1 MKILLSG
8 SSGLIGSALK
18 SSLINEGH
26 EVLPLSRDFNQ
37 SIDFTNV
44 DVVIHLAGEN
54 IAQGR
59 WTKEKKAEIKNSR
72 INNTRLLS
80 EQIATSNHK
89 PSLFISSSAT
99 GFYGDRLD
107 SILDEKSS
115 SGSGFLPEVCVEWE
129 QSTQPAEQAGVR
141 TVHIRT
147 GIVLSKKGGALKK
160 MLPPFQ
166 MGGGGILGS
175 GNQYMSWISLEDEI
189 RAISF
194 IIHNSNIVGPVNL
207 TAPNPVNNKEFTKV
221 LGKVLKRPTIVPLP
235 GFAAKLIFGEM
246 ADAILLT
253 GNRVLPNKLIESGFK
268 FNHETLEIALKN
280 VLH

>member
-80 EQIATSNHK
+80 EQIAASNHK

-107 SILDEKSS
+107 SILDEQSS

-253 GNRVLPNKLIESGFK
+253 GNRVLPNKLIEAGFK

>member
-80 EQIATSNHK
+80 EQIAASNHK

>member
-107 SILDEKSS
+107 SILDEQSS

-253 GNRVLPNKLIESGFK
+253 GNRVLPNKLIEAGFK

>member
-80 EQIATSNHK
+80 EQIAASNHK

-253 GNRVLPNKLIESGFK
+253 GNRVLPNKLIEAGFK

>member
-253 GNRVLPNKLIESGFK
+253 GNRVLPNKLIEAGFK